1 MWRRK
6 SLSHVQLFCD
16 PIGCSPPGSSVHGI
30 LRGKNTGVGCHFL
43 LQGIFPTTDWIGVSH
58 IAGRFFTIWA
68 TGKPR
73 SYVSQLK
80 SLRAEKIKKF
90 KKSHRPQW
98 RLRPQVLQWRPW
110 AARLFLK
117 IGKKKADTG
126 GALKTEYKLFS
137 HSVVSDSLWP
147 HGLQHT
153 RPPCPSPPPRTCSN
167 SCPSSRWCHQQSH
180 PLSPPSPAA
189 LSLSQKQS
197 RSCSVVKT
205 EVALL

>member
-1 MWRRK
+1 MG
-6 SLSHVQLFCD
+6 FCGAR
-16 PIGCSPPGSSVHGI
+16 ILVWVAISSSRGSSQP
-30 LRGKNTGVGCHFL
+30 R
-43 LQGIFPTTDWIGVSH
+43 DWIWVSH

-98 RLRPQVLQWRPW
+98 RLRPQVLQLRRW
-110 AARLFLK
+110 AARLSLK
-117 IGKKKADTG
+117 IGKKTADTG

-167 SCPSSRWCHQQSH
+167 SCPPTISSSVAPFSCCPQSF
-180 PLSPPSPAA
+180 PE
-189 LSLSQKQS
+189 
-197 RSCSVVKT
+197 T
-205 EVALL
+205 E

>member
-80 SLRAEKIKKF
+80 SLRAEKIKKL

-98 RLRPQVLQWRPW
+98 RLRPQVLQLRRW
-110 AARLFLK
+110 AARLSLK
-117 IGKKKADTG
+117 IGKKTADTG

-137 HSVVSDSLWP
+137 HSVVSEFFVTPWAAA
-147 HGLQHT
+147 
-153 RPPCPSPPPRTCSN
+153 
-167 SCPSSRWCHQQSH
+167 HQ
-180 PLSPPSPAA
+180 A
-189 LSLSQKQS
+189 SLSITTSQNLLKLMS
-197 RSCSVVKT
+197 TNNLILCRPLLLLPSVFPRNRV